1 MENQKNSIGIKIITG
16 ILAVLLVV
24 AGAIAFK
31 FYNQEKETKA
41 ELTKEKSVVL
51 ANLREMNDKYDVVI
65 EENNLKDTELND
77 ARDRIQALIDDINEK
92 EVTISSLGKYRAEVF
107 KLRKE
112 RDFLFAQNDSLRGTN
127 KLLAM
132 RVDSTSYE
140 LEVQRGVG
148 DSLFLENNK
157 LAERVELG
165 AALAA
170 NKLKAVGVIERSSG
184 KLVENDRARRVD
196 KVRACFTVPQN
207 RLAEAGDRVLYVQV
221 IDPTNAIL
229 GANETITF
237 VDETEETEETITYS
251 KISKFYYENTAL
263 DICEN
268 IPAKGEGFAEGVYKV
283 NVFDQGVLI
292 AQTTFTLK

>member
-1 MENQKNSIGIKIITG
+1 MENEKNNNGIKIITG

-24 AGAIAFK
+24 AGAFAIK
-31 FYNQEKETKA
+31 LYNQEKNTKA

-51 ANLREMNDKYDVVI
+51 ADLKEMVDKYDVVI

-77 ARDRIQALIDDINEK
+77 ARNKIQTLIENINEK
-92 EVTISSLGKYRAEVF
+92 EATIASLGKYRSEVF

-112 RDFLFAQNDSLRGTN
+112 RDFLFAQNDSLRGSN

-132 RVDSTSYE
+132 RIDSTSYE

-148 DSLFLENNK
+148 DSLSLENNK
-157 LAERVELG
+157 LVERVELG
-165 AALAA
+165 SALAA

-184 KLVENDRARRVD
+184 KLVENARARRVD

-207 RLAEAGDRVLYVQV
+207 RLAEAGDRELFVQV
-221 IDPTNAIL
+221 LDPSKNIL
-229 GANETITF
+229 GENKTVSFEEETITF
-237 VDETEETEETITYS
+237 S

-268 IPAKGEGFAEGVYKV
+268 IAPIGDSFEAGVYTV
-283 NVFDQGVLI
+283 NVFDGPALI

>member
-24 AGAIAFK
+24 AGAIAYK
-31 FYNQEKETKA
+31 FYNQEKQTKA

-77 ARDRIQALIDDINEK
+77 ARDRIQTLIDDINTK

-148 DSLFLENNK
+148 DSLSLENNK

-184 KLVENDRARRVD
+184 KLVENERARRVD

-207 RLAEAGDRVLYVQV
+207 RLAEAGDRILYVQV

-237 VDETEETEETITYS
+237 GDEEAEETITYS

-268 IPAKGEGFAEGVYKV
+268 IAPKGENFAEGVYKV
-283 NVFDQGVLI
+283 NVFDQGALI

>member
-1 MENQKNSIGIKIITG
+1 MENEKNNNGIKIITG

-24 AGAIAFK
+24 AGAFAFK
-31 FYNQEKETKA
+31 LYNQEKETKA
-41 ELTKEKSVVL
+41 ELTKEKNVVL

-77 ARDRIQALIDDINEK
+77 ARDRIQTLIDNINEK
-92 EVTISSLGKYRAEVF
+92 EVTIASLGKYRAEVF

-112 RDFLFAQNDSLRGTN
+112 RDFLFAQNDSLRGSN
-127 KLLAM
+127 RLLAM

-157 LAERVELG
+157 LVERVELG
-165 AALAA
+165 AALAV

-184 KLVENDRARRVD
+184 KLVENARARRVD

-207 RLAEAGDRVLYVQV
+207 RLAEAGDRILYVQV
-221 IDPTNAIL
+221 TDPSNNIL
-229 GANETITF
+229 GANKTVTF
-237 VDETEETEETITYS
+237 EEETITYS
-251 KISKFYYENTAL
+251 KVSKFYYENTAL

-268 IPAKGEGFAEGVYKV
+268 IAPIGDSFEAGVYKV
-283 NVFDQGVLI
+283 NVYDEEMLI
-292 AQTTFTLK
+292 AQTSFTLK

>member
-41 ELTKEKSVVL
+41 ELTKEKAVVL

-65 EENNLKDTELND
+65 EENNLKDTELNE
-77 ARDRIQALIDDINEK
+77 ARDRIQTLIDDINNK
-92 EVTISSLGKYRAEVF
+92 EITITSLTKYKAEVF
-107 KLRKE
+107 KLIKE

-165 AALAA
+165 AALTA

-184 KLVENDRARRVD
+184 KLVENDRARRID

-221 IDPTNAIL
+221 LDPTNAIL
-229 GANETITF
+229 GANETVTF
-237 VDETEETEETITYS
+237 GEESITYS

-268 IPAKGEGFAEGVYKV
+268 IPPKGENFVEGVYKV
-283 NVFDQGVLI
+283 NVFDQGALI
-292 AQTTFTLK
+292 AQSTFTLK

>member
-1 MENQKNSIGIKIITG
+1 MENEKNNNGIKIITG

-24 AGAIAFK
+24 AGAFAIK
-31 FYNQEKETKA
+31 LYNQEKNTKA
-41 ELTKEKSVVL
+41 ELTKEKTVVL
-51 ANLREMNDKYDVVI
+51 ADLKEMVDKYDVVI

-77 ARDRIQALIDDINEK
+77 ARNKIQGLIDNINEK
-92 EVTISSLGKYRAEVF
+92 EATITSLGKYRTEVF

-112 RDFLFAQNDSLRGTN
+112 RDFLFAQNDSLRGSN

-157 LAERVELG
+157 LVERVELG
-165 AALAA
+165 SAIAA

-184 KLVENDRARRVD
+184 KLVENARARRVD

-207 RLAEAGDRVLYVQV
+207 RLAEAGDRELYVQV
-221 IDPTNAIL
+221 VDPSKNIL
-229 GANETITF
+229 GANKSVTF
-237 VDETEETEETITYS
+237 DEETITYS
-251 KISKFYYENTAL
+251 KVSKFYYENTAL
-263 DICEN
+263 DVCEN
-268 IPAKGEGFAEGVYKV
+268 IAPIGDNFEAGVYTV
-283 NVFDQGVLI
+283 NVYDGPALI

>member
-1 MENQKNSIGIKIITG
+1 MENEKNNNGIKIITG

-24 AGAIAFK
+24 AGAFAFK
-31 FYNQEKETKA
+31 LYNQEKETKA
-41 ELTKEKSVVL
+41 ELTKEKNVVL

-77 ARDRIQALIDDINEK
+77 ARDRIQTLIDNINEK
-92 EVTISSLGKYRAEVF
+92 EVTIASLGKYRAEVF

-112 RDFLFAQNDSLRGTN
+112 RDFLFAQNDSLRGSN
-127 KLLAM
+127 RLLAM

-165 AALAA
+165 AALAV

-184 KLVENDRARRVD
+184 KLVENARARRVD

-207 RLAEAGDRVLYVQV
+207 RLTEAGDRILYVQV
-221 IDPTNAIL
+221 TDPSNNIL
-229 GANETITF
+229 GANKTATF
-237 VDETEETEETITYS
+237 EEETITYS

-268 IPAKGEGFAEGVYKV
+268 IAPIGDSFEAGVYKV
-283 NVFDQGVLI
+283 NVYDEEMLI
-292 AQTTFTLK
+292 AQTSFTLK

>member
-1 MENQKNSIGIKIITG
+1 MENEKNNNGIKIITG

-24 AGAIAFK
+24 AGAFAVK
-31 FYNQEKETKA
+31 LYNQEKDTKA
-41 ELTKEKSVVL
+41 ELTKEKNLVI

-65 EENNLKDTELND
+65 EENNLKDTELNE

-92 EVTISSLGKYRAEVF
+92 EVTITSLSRYRGEVF

-112 RDFLFAQNDSLRGTN
+112 RDFLFAQNDSLRGSN
-127 KLLAM
+127 RLLAM

-148 DSLFLENNK
+148 DSLSLENDK
-157 LAERVELG
+157 LAERVEIG

-184 KLVENDRARRVD
+184 KLVENARARRVD

-221 IDPTNAIL
+221 VDPSNNIL
-229 GANETITF
+229 GANERVSF
-237 VDETEETEETITYS
+237 EEETITYS
-251 KISKFYYENTAL
+251 KVSKFYYENTAL

-268 IPAKGEGFAEGVYKV
+268 IPPIGDSFEAGVYKV
-283 NVFDQGVLI
+283 NVYDQATLI
-292 AQTTFTLK
+292 AQTSFTLK

>member
-1 MENQKNSIGIKIITG
+1 MENEKNNNGIKIITG

-24 AGAIAFK
+24 AGAFAYK
-31 FYNQEKETKA
+31 LYNQEKETKA
-41 ELTKEKSVVL
+41 ELTKEKTLVL

-65 EENNLKDTELND
+65 EENNLKDTELNE

-92 EVTISSLGKYRAEVF
+92 EVTITSLGKYRAEVF

-165 AALAA
+165 SALAA
-170 NKLKAVGVIERSSG
+170 NKLKVVGVIERSSG
-184 KLVENDRARRVD
+184 KLVENDRARRID

-207 RLAEAGDRVLYVQV
+207 RLAEAGDRLLYVQV

-229 GANETITF
+229 GVNESVTF
-237 VDETEETEETITYS
+237 EEETITYS
-251 KISKFYYENTAL
+251 KVSKFYYENTAL

-268 IPAKGEGFAEGVYKV
+268 IPPKGESFVEGTYKV
-283 NVFDQGVLI
+283 NVFDGAALI

>member
-1 MENQKNSIGIKIITG
+1 MENEKNNNGIKIITG

-24 AGAIAFK
+24 AGAFAVK
-31 FYNQEKETKA
+31 LYNQEKDTKA
-41 ELTKEKSVVL
+41 ELTKEKNLVI

-65 EENNLKDTELND
+65 EENNLKDTELNE

-92 EVTISSLGKYRAEVF
+92 EVTITSLSRYRGEVF

-112 RDFLFAQNDSLRGTN
+112 RDFLFAQNDSLRGSN
-127 KLLAM
+127 RLLAM

-148 DSLFLENNK
+148 DSLSLENDK
-157 LAERVELG
+157 LAERVEIG

-184 KLVENDRARRVD
+184 KLVENARARRVD

-221 IDPTNAIL
+221 VDPSNNIL
-229 GANETITF
+229 GANERVTF
-237 VDETEETEETITYS
+237 EEETITYS
-251 KISKFYYENTAL
+251 KVSKFYYENTAL

-268 IPAKGEGFAEGVYKV
+268 IPPIGDSFEAGVYKV
-283 NVFDQGVLI
+283 NVYDQATLI
-292 AQTTFTLK
+292 AQTSFTLK

>member
-1 MENQKNSIGIKIITG
+1 MENEKNNNGIKIITG

-24 AGAIAFK
+24 AGAFAIK
-31 FYNQEKETKA
+31 LYNQEKNTKA

-51 ANLREMNDKYDVVI
+51 ADLKEMVDKYDVVI

-77 ARDRIQALIDDINEK
+77 ARNKIQTLIDDVNEK
-92 EVTISSLGKYRAEVF
+92 EATIASLGRYRSEVF

-112 RDFLFAQNDSLRGTN
+112 RDFLFAQNDSLRGSN

-148 DSLFLENNK
+148 DSLSLENNK

-165 AALAA
+165 SAIAA

-184 KLVENDRARRVD
+184 KLVENARARRVD

-207 RLAEAGDRVLYVQV
+207 RLAEAGDRELFVQV
-221 IDPTNAIL
+221 IDPSKNVL
-229 GANETITF
+229 GESKTVSF
-237 VDETEETEETITYS
+237 EEETITYS
-251 KISKFYYENTAL
+251 KLSKFYYENTAL

-268 IPAKGEGFAEGVYKV
+268 IAPIGDSFEAGVYTV
-283 NVFDQGVLI
+283 NVFDGPALI

>member
-1 MENQKNSIGIKIITG
+1 MENEKNNNGIKIITG

-24 AGAIAFK
+24 AGAFAIK
-31 FYNQEKETKA
+31 LYNQEKNTKA

-51 ANLREMNDKYDVVI
+51 ADLKEMVDKYDVVI

-77 ARDRIQALIDDINEK
+77 ARNKIQTLIENINEK
-92 EVTISSLGKYRAEVF
+92 EATIASLGKYRSEVF

-112 RDFLFAQNDSLRGTN
+112 RDFLFAQNDSLRGSN

-132 RVDSTSYE
+132 RIDSTSYE

-148 DSLFLENNK
+148 DSLSLENDK
-157 LAERVELG
+157 LVERVELG
-165 AALAA
+165 SALAA

-184 KLVENDRARRVD
+184 RLVENARARRVD

-207 RLAEAGDRVLYVQV
+207 RLAEAGDRELFVQV
-221 IDPTNAIL
+221 LDPSKNTL
-229 GANETITF
+229 GENKTVSFEEETITF
-237 VDETEETEETITYS
+237 S

-268 IPAKGEGFAEGVYKV
+268 IAPIGDSFEAGVYTV
-283 NVFDQGVLI
+283 NVFDGPALI